1 MDIIQKYFDDF
12 TDKQTEQLAALADL
26 YRDWNEKINVISRK
40 DIDTLYERHVLHS
53 MAIAAMC
60 EMNPGAKV
68 IDIGTG
74 GGFPGIPLA
83 IFYPEVDFLL
93 VDSIGKKIKVVNAV
107 SEAIGLKNVRAVHS
121 RVEEIRNEQFDYAV
135 SRAVAPLK
143 DLWWWVN
150 PVIRKGNTA
159 GELPNGLMCL
169 KGGNLEQEMKESKL
183 NVRAWSVQDIFQEP
197 FFEEKFLLYVPK

>member
-1 MDIIQKYFDDF
+1 MDIILKYFDDF
-12 TDKQTEQLAALADL
+12 TDEQKKQFSALGEL
-26 YRDWNEKINVISRK
+26 YKEWNEKINVISRK
-40 DIDTLYERHVLHS
+40 NIDNLYEQHVLHS
-53 MAIAAMC
+53 LAIAAMC
-60 EMNPGAKV
+60 DMHAGTKV

-107 SEAIGLKNVRAVHS
+107 SEGVGLKNVRAVHS
-121 RVEEIRNEQFDYAV
+121 RVEDIRNEQFDYAV

-143 DLWWWVN
+143 DLWRWVS
-150 PVIRKGNTA
+150 PVIKKGKGN

-169 KGGNLEQEMKESKL
+169 KGGNLSQEMKEANL
-183 NVRAWSVQDIFQEP
+183 NVRAWTVHDIFQEP
-197 FFEEKFLLYVPK
+197 FFEEKYMLYVPK